1 MTIAADLHI
10 HSALSPCAALEMSP
24 AAIVSRAREAGLD
37 WIAVTDHNSVENG
50 FFAAEAAA
58 RAGLGLLFGME
69 AQTREDVH
77 VLCYFAE
84 RRQAERF
91 HARVYPLLPDVAN
104 NPDYFGDQVVVD
116 AEDNIVRHEDKLL
129 LNALDISVPELVGLV
144 REHGGLAVPAHVEA
158 PPYGL
163 LINLGMAPPELQG
176 APLEIS
182 AGCPREQALREFPAL
197 ARHPLLRNSDAH
209 FLRDIGRARTVFSAP
224 APTPAALLAAA
235 REGRFRAESPADH
248 G

>member
-1 MTIAADLHI
+1 MRISADLHI
-10 HSALSPCAALEMSP
+10 HSALSPCASLEMSP
-24 AAIVSRAREAGLD
+24 AAIVARARQAGLD
-37 WIAVTDHNSVENG
+37 LIAVTDHNSVENG
-50 FFAAEAAA
+50 FYAAEAGE
-58 RAGLGLLFGME
+58 RAGLRVLLGME

-77 VLCYFAE
+77 VLCYFEE

-91 HARVYPLLPDVAN
+91 HARVAPLLPDMAN

-116 AEDNIVRHEDKLL
+116 AEDNIVRHEETLL
-129 LNALDISVPELVGLV
+129 LNALDISVPELVELV

-163 LINLGMAPPELQG
+163 LVNLGLVPPELQG

-182 AGCPREQALREFPAL
+182 AGCPRAQALRAFPAL

-209 FLRDIGRARTVFSAP
+209 LLGDIGRARTVFSAP
-224 APTPAALLAAA
+224 EPTLAALLAAA
-235 REGRFRAESPADH
+235 SQGRFRAESPADH

>member
-37 WIAVTDHNSVENG
+37 LIAVTDHNSVENG
-50 FFAAEAAA
+50 FFAAEAGA
-58 RAGLGLLFGME
+58 RAGMRVLFGME

-77 VLCYFAE
+77 VLCYFE
-84 RRQAERF
+84 QRLQAERF
-91 HARVYPLLPDVAN
+91 HGRVYPLLPDMAN

-116 AEDNIVRHEDKLL
+116 AEDNIVRHEGKLL
-129 LNALDISVPELVGLV
+129 LNALDISVPELVELV

-158 PPYGL
+158 SPYGL
-163 LINLGMAPPELQG
+163 LVNLGMVPPELG
-176 APLEIS
+176 GMPLEIS
-182 AGCPREQALREFPAL
+182 ADCPREQALREFPAL

-209 FLRDIGRARTVFSAP
+209 FLRDIGRARTEFTAP
-224 APTPAALLAAA
+224 EPTLAALLAAA
-235 REGRFRAESPADH
+235 RAGRFRADGPADH

>member
-10 HSALSPCAALEMSP
+10 HSALSPCASLEMSP
-24 AAIVSRAREAGLD
+24 SAIVARAREAGLD
-37 WIAVTDHNSVENG
+37 LIAVTDHNSVENG
-50 FFAAEAAA
+50 FFAAEAGA
-58 RAGLGLLFGME
+58 RAGLRVLFGME

-77 VLCYFAE
+77 VLCYFEE
-84 RRQAERF
+84 RRQAELF
-91 HARVYPLLPDVAN
+91 HARVYPLLPETAN
-104 NPDYFGDQVVVD
+104 SPDYFGDQVVVD
-116 AEDNIVRHEDKLL
+116 AEGTIVRSEEKLL
-129 LNALDISVPELVGLV
+129 LNALDISVPELVELV

-163 LINLGMAPPELQG
+163 LVNLGMAPPELVD

-182 AGCPREQALREFPAL
+182 ADCSRGQALRAFPAL
-197 ARHPLLRNSDAH
+197 SRHPLLRNSDAH
-209 FLRDIGRARTVFSAP
+209 FLGDIGRARTVFTAP
-224 APTPAALLAAA
+224 EPTLAALLAAA